1 MSKKIAIFLN
11 RDFEIRD
18 LKFIIKK
25 LLTNKFSIDVYYQK
39 TTKDKDSFKYAGVAN
54 IIEEFSRYE
63 NFKFENKKFSQ
74 NSLLKIS
81 RLIFQCNHILREKK
95 CLMNLK

>member
-63 NFKFENKKFSQ
+63 NFKFEK
-74 NSLLKIS
+74 
-81 RLIFQCNHILREKK
+81 
-95 CLMNLK
+95 